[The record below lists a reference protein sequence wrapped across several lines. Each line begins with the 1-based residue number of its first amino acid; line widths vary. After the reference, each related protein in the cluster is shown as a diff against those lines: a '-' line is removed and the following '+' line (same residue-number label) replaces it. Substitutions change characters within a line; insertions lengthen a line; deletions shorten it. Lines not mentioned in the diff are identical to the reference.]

1 MVVEKTAKQQW
12 NSRLVCSFRND
23 LEMRIGVGVEERELY
38 RERYAQTGM
47 WMFSGQWACEM

>member
-47 WMFSGQWACEM
+47 WMFSGQ